1 MFKKILSS
9 NKIILMESIVYMS
22 YFGYDLF
29 MIVYEPSENPIR
41 YFDKAIINEII
52 HDLPTSITSF
62 FKTEDYNLFLYSS
75 SQNLMEI
82 GAREKGTKS

>member
-1 MFKKILSS
+1 M
-9 NKIILMESIVYMS
+9 V
-22 YFGYDLF
+22 YFGCDLF

-41 YFDKAIINEII
+41 HFDKAIILNEII

-82 GAREKGTKS
+82 GTREKGTKS